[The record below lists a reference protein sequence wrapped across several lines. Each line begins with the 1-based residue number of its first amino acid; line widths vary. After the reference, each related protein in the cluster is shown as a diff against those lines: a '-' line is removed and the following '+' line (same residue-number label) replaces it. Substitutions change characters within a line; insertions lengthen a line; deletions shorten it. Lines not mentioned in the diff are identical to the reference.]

1 MGTESLWGHPQ
12 RTLILLRLLEK
23 VHLMELLGLLY
34 VGASSLSM
42 CSIIDATSTWPG
54 WCFNLRVKWSVKS
67 GFPHL
72 TLAKTA
78 GSTSDRT
85 AWKLAS
91 KSTTEAYAELTR
103 VPFTRARPSLGV
115 QLEEPAPQLKGCG
128 SIHGLA
134 VRPINGAAM
143 YYSRTRSSEAVIVP
157 LSGTSQVD

>member
-1 MGTESLWGHPQ
+1 MGTSSAHTDPTSASGEGPSH
-12 RTLILLRLLEK
+12 
-23 VHLMELLGLLY
+23 
-34 VGASSLSM
+34 GASRPPLRRSSLFEYVM

-103 VPFTRARPSLGV
+103 VPFTRATPSLGCSSKNPLPSSKAV
-115 QLEEPAPQLKGCG
+115 APSTVL
-128 SIHGLA
+128 
-134 VRPINGAAM
+134 P
-143 YYSRTRSSEAVIVP
+143 
-157 LSGTSQVD
+157 SGPSTGPRCTTAGRGHRRR

>member
-54 WCFNLRVKWSVKS
+54 WCFNLWVKWSVKS

-103 VPFTRARPSLGV
+103 VPFTRATPSLGCSSKNPLPSSKAV
-115 QLEEPAPQLKGCG
+115 APSTVL
-128 SIHGLA
+128 
-134 VRPINGAAM
+134 P
-143 YYSRTRSSEAVIVP
+143 
-157 LSGTSQVD
+157 SGPSTGPRCTTAGRGHRRR

>member
-1 MGTESLWGHPQ
+1 MGTSSAHTDPTSASGEGPSH
-12 RTLILLRLLEK
+12 
-23 VHLMELLGLLY
+23 
-34 VGASSLSM
+34 GASRPPLRRSSLFEYVM

-54 WCFNLRVKWSVKS
+54 WCFNLWVKWSVKS